1 MARWQAAASLA
12 GDGSAGGDSAAGG
25 GLATAALRSRFGGWR
40 LGGRRLGGGGGLA
53 TAAPRSQLG
62 VYLSF
67 SLSFSLSR
75 GLSVLIRRHIQ
86 DLRGQCFLI
95 FDSFLFFGIYNKS
108 VSLSH
113 SLSELIGE
121 QLHHAP
127 F

>member
-1 MARWQAAASLA
+1 MARWQAAVSLA

-62 VYLSF
+62 VVLWF

-75 GLSVLIRRHIQ
+75 GLSVLIRGHIQ
-86 DLRGQCFLI
+86 DLCVKSFIAAAPPGGGLGTLLI
-95 FDSFLFFGIYNKS
+95 IQFIPA
-108 VSLSH
+108 
-113 SLSELIGE
+113 LIR
-121 QLHHAP
+121 AYP
-127 F
+127 RS